1 MIKEVIM
8 STYVLLGRYSLD
20 AIKGINAKRTRMAHD
35 LATKYKGNLKSVY
48 ALCGKN
54 DLLLI
59 TEFPGTSEALQFSV
73 ALTRQTGIAFS
84 TSEAIPTDRFDQLM
98 EKV

>member
-1 MIKEVIM
+1 M
-8 STYVLLGRYSLD
+8 STYILLGRYSLE
-20 AIKGINAKRTRMAHD
+20 AIKGIDAKRTRIAHD
-35 LATKYKGNLKSVY
+35 MAVKYKGKLNSVY

-59 TEFPGTSEALQFSV
+59 TEFPGTAEALQYSV

-84 TSEAIPTDRFDQLM
+84 TSEAIPADHFDQIM